1 MNVVTFSTAVLFL
14 AVGSLSYAQTPLPA
28 LIREAENNNAEI
40 KTAELTWKAATH
52 VARQATTLPDPQFTV
67 QQFSVGSPRP
77 FAGITNSDF
86 AYIGFGASQEL
97 PYPGKLRL
105 KGQVADRQA
114 DTEHAR
120 AGALLAMIAGQ
131 VKTAY
136 FRLAYLQQT
145 LTFLERSG
153 ITLKQLGDSELARY
167 RTGQGSQADV
177 LKAQL
182 EHTKLLREITMH
194 HAEMAELQAELK
206 RLLRRAQDSPDI
218 VAENLTPRTL
228 TYNIHDLL
236 HFARDRNPDV
246 KTQTAALKKQEAELQ
261 SAERAGKPDFNIG
274 YQVEETGSQY
284 RNYYMLTFNVTVPRR
299 RRVEAAVA
307 EAAELRNRA
316 REDLDAQ
323 SQQQLAD
330 VQKQYVAATSS
341 VELITEYREGL
352 IPQAEA
358 AFRAAMTAYQS
369 NAQQLSSVLLAFNDL
384 LNLQRDSATALLD
397 HEVAL
402 ARLETLTGVT
412 LQ

>member
-14 AVGSLSYAQTPLPA
+14 AAGCLAYAQTPLPA
-28 LIREAENNNAEI
+28 LITEAENNNADI

-52 VARQATTLPDPQFTV
+52 IARQATTLPDPQFTV

-105 KGQVADRQA
+105 KGQAADRQA

-120 AGALLAMIAGQ
+120 ARALLAVIVGQ

-153 ITLKQLGDSELARY
+153 VTLKQLGDSELARY

-194 HAEMAELQAELK
+194 HAEMAELQADLK
-206 RLLRRAQDSPDI
+206 RLLHRPQDSPDI

-228 TYNIHDLL
+228 TYNIQDLL
-236 HFARDRNPDV
+236 SFARDRNPDV
-246 KTQTAALKKQEAELQ
+246 RTQTATLKKQEAELQ

-274 YQVEETGSQY
+274 YQFEETGSQY

-299 RRVEAAVA
+299 RRVEAAIA

-316 REDLDAQ
+316 KEDLDAQ
-323 SQQQLAD
+323 FQQQLAD

-341 VELITEYREGL
+341 VELMTEYREGL

-369 NAQQLSSVLLAFNDL
+369 NAQQLGSVLLAFNDL
-384 LNLQRDSATALLD
+384 LNLQRDSAIALLD
-397 HEVAL
+397 HEVAM